1 MGTIRVRL
9 HTESSAVL
17 MSTKYEGD
25 AFISYAHLDNVELD
39 EGRGGWVT
47 NLQRALEARVAQL
60 YGAES
65 HIWWDPK
72 LQGNDYFSDV
82 LEQRLQRVKALIAI
96 VSPRYVKSEWGRR
109 ELVAFCK
116 AAEQQGG
123 IRVQDKARI
132 FKVLKTPVDRGLH
145 PPELQSLLGYE
156 FFREDPVT
164 GRVRELDE
172 IFGPD
177 AERDFW
183 LKLDDLA
190 HDICELLN
198 LLQPPPNPIPS
209 RGSVYLA
216 VTTSELKDR
225 REAIK
230 RDLVQHGYQVLPDRP
245 LPVAAAE
252 VEAAVREDL
261 GRCRLSIHMV
271 GRTYSMV
278 PEGGL
283 ASLVELQ
290 NELAIERTAT
300 GQFSRLIWIPP
311 GLQVDDDRQRRVLDQ
326 LRMDPR
332 MDKEADLLETPL
344 EDLHTMIG
352 AWLQKSEKPARR
364 TADTT
369 LLGSSPHVYLIYDRR
384 DTDAIAPWADFLFK
398 DFEVIHPASEGSE
411 SEIATYHEEN
421 LRSCHGALIFYGSG
435 GEAWLRGKLRE
446 LQKCTAYRETR
457 TLPCTGVCL
466 IAPRTP
472 VKERFRT
479 HQAILIPQW
488 DGLAPDALQ
497 PFVSRLKR
505 GEEPR
510 KGDGT
515 ETPK

>member
-1 MGTIRVRL
+1 MAN
-9 HTESSAVL
+9 E
-17 MSTKYEGD
+17 YEGD

-47 NLQRALEARVAQL
+47 NLQRALVARVAQL

-65 HIWWDPK
+65 RIWWDPK
-72 LQGNDYFSDV
+72 LQGNDYFSDT
-82 LEQRLQRVKALIAI
+82 LEQRLQRVKSLIAI

-109 ELVAFCK
+109 ELTAFCK

-132 FKVLKTPVDRGLH
+132 FKVLKTPVDRELH

-156 FFREDPVT
+156 FFKEDPVT
-164 GRVRELDE
+164 GKMRELDE

-177 AERDFW
+177 AEKDFW

-190 HDICELLN
+190 HDICDLLK
-198 LLQPPPNPIPS
+198 LLPPPPNPTPA

-216 VTTSELKDR
+216 VVTSELKDR

-230 RDLVQHGYQVLPDRP
+230 RDLVQHGYSVLPDRP
-245 LPVAAAE
+245 LPLAVAE

-261 GRCRLSIHMV
+261 ARCRLSIHMV

-283 ASLVELQ
+283 ASLAELQ
-290 NELAIERTAT
+290 NELAIERAAK

-311 GLQVDDDRQRRVLDQ
+311 SLQVDDDRQRRVLDR

-332 MDKEADLLETPL
+332 MERGADLLETPL
-344 EDLHTMIG
+344 EDLRTMIG
-352 AWLQKSEKPARR
+352 AWLQKSEKPERE
-364 TADTT
+364 TADAPS
-369 LLGSSPHVYLIYDRR
+369 LESSPALYLIYDQR
-384 DTDAIAPWADFLFK
+384 DTDAIAPWADYLFK
-398 DFEVIHPASEGSE
+398 DFEVIHPAFDGND

-421 LRSCHGALIFYGSG
+421 LASCHAALIFYGSA
-435 GEAWLRGKLRE
+435 GEPWLRGKLRE
-446 LQKCTAYRETR
+446 LQKCAAHRDSR
-457 TLPCTGVCL
+457 TSPRTGVCL

-479 HQAILIPQW
+479 HQAILVAQW
-488 DGLAPDALQ
+488 DGLDAEALQ
-497 PFVSRLKR
+497 PLVSRLKSK
-505 GEEPR
+505 EETR
-510 KGDGT
+510 AGGGT
-515 ETPK
+515 DTLK

>member
-1 MGTIRVRL
+1 MAN
-9 HTESSAVL
+9 E
-17 MSTKYEGD
+17 YEGD

-47 NLQRALEARVAQL
+47 NLQRALVARVAQL

-72 LQGNDYFSDV
+72 LQGNDYFSDT
-82 LEQRLQRVKALIAI
+82 LEQRLQRVKALITI

-109 ELVAFCK
+109 ELTAFCK

-132 FKVLKTPVDRGLH
+132 FKVLKTPVDRELH

-156 FFREDPVT
+156 FFKEDPVT
-164 GRVRELDE
+164 GKMRELDE

-177 AERDFW
+177 AEKDFW

-190 HDICELLN
+190 HDICDLLK
-198 LLQPPPNPIPS
+198 LLPPPPNPIPAL
-209 RGSVYLA
+209 GSVYLA
-216 VTTSELKDR
+216 VATSELKDR

-230 RDLVQHGYQVLPDRP
+230 RDLVQHGYTVLPDRP
-245 LPVAAAE
+245 LPLAVAE

-261 GRCRLSIHMV
+261 ARCRLSIHMV

-283 ASLVELQ
+283 ASLAELQ
-290 NELAIERTAT
+290 NELAIERAAS

-311 GLQVDDDRQRRVLDQ
+311 SLQVDDERQRRVLDQ

-332 MDKEADLLETPL
+332 MEKGADLLETPL
-344 EDLHTMIG
+344 EDLRTMIG
-352 AWLQKSEKPARR
+352 ARLQKSEKPARE
-364 TADTT
+364 TAKMP
-369 LLGSSPHVYLIYDRR
+369 LLESSPPLYLIYDQR
-384 DTDAIAPWADFLFK
+384 DSDAIAPWADFLFK
-398 DFEVIHPASEGSE
+398 DFEVIHPTFDGND

-421 LRSCHGALIFYGSG
+421 LSSCHGALIFYGSA
-435 GEAWLRGKLRE
+435 GEPWLRGKLRE
-446 LQKCTAYRETR
+446 LQKCTAYRESR
-457 TLPCTGVCL
+457 TPPQIGVCL
-466 IAPRTP
+466 MAPRTP

-479 HQAILIPQW
+479 HQAVLVPQW
-488 DGLAPDALQ
+488 EGLAPEALQ
-497 PFVSRLKR
+497 PFVSRLKSK
-505 GEEPR
+505 EET
-510 KGDGT
+510 GAGNGT
-515 ETPK
+515 DTLT

>member
-1 MGTIRVRL
+1 MAN
-9 HTESSAVL
+9 E
-17 MSTKYEGD
+17 YDGD

-39 EGRGGWVT
+39 EGHGGWVT
-47 NLQRALEARVAQL
+47 NLHRALEARVAQL
-60 YGAES
+60 YGVES

-72 LQGNDYFSDV
+72 LQGNDYFSDT
-82 LEQRLQRVKALIAI
+82 LEQQLQRVKALIAI
-96 VSPRYVKSEWGRR
+96 VSPRYVQSEWGRR
-109 ELVAFCK
+109 ELAAFCK

-123 IRVQDKARI
+123 IRVRDKARI
-132 FKVLKTPVDRGLH
+132 FKVLKTPVDRELH

-156 FFREDPVT
+156 FFKEDPVT
-164 GRVRELDE
+164 GKMRELDE

-177 AERDFW
+177 AEKDFW

-190 HDICELLN
+190 HDICDLLK
-198 LLQPPPNPIPS
+198 LLPPPPNPIPA
-209 RGSVYLA
+209 RGVVYLA
-216 VTTSELKDR
+216 VATSELKDR

-230 RDLVQHGYQVLPDRP
+230 RDLVQHGYTVLPDRP

-261 GRCRLSIHMV
+261 ARCRLSIHMV

-290 NELAIERTAT
+290 NELAIERAAK

-311 GLQVDDDRQRRVLDQ
+311 GLQVDDDRQRKVLDE

-332 MDKEADLLETPL
+332 MEKGADLLETPL
-344 EDLHTMIG
+344 EDLRTMIG
-352 AWLQKSEKPARR
+352 AWLQKSETPARE
-364 TADTT
+364 TAVMSLD
-369 LLGSSPHVYLIYDRR
+369 SSPHLYLIYDQR
-384 DTDAIAPWADFLFK
+384 DTDAIAPWADFLFT
-398 DFEVIHPASEGSE
+398 DFEVIHPAFDDQNSET
-411 SEIATYHEEN
+411 ATYHEES
-421 LRSCHGALIFYGSG
+421 LRSCHGALIFYGSA
-435 GEAWLRGKLRE
+435 GEPWLRGKLRE

-457 TLPCTGVCL
+457 TPPCTGVCL

-497 PFVSRLKR
+497 PFVSRLK
-505 GEEPR
+505 GEEEPGA
-510 KGDGT
+510 GDGADT
-515 ETPK
+515 SK

>member
-1 MGTIRVRL
+1 MAN
-9 HTESSAVL
+9 E
-17 MSTKYEGD
+17 YEGD

-47 NLQRALEARVAQL
+47 NLQRALVARVAQL

-72 LQGNDYFSDV
+72 LQGNDYFSDT

-109 ELVAFCK
+109 ELTAFCK
-116 AAEQQGG
+116 AAELQGG

-132 FKVLKTPVDRGLH
+132 FKVLKTPVDRDLH

-156 FFREDPVT
+156 FFKEDPVT
-164 GRVRELDE
+164 GKMRELDE

-177 AERDFW
+177 AEKDFW

-190 HDICELLN
+190 HDICELLK
-198 LLQPPPNPIPS
+198 LLPPPPNPIPA

-216 VTTSELKDR
+216 VATAELKDR

-230 RDLVQHGYQVLPDRP
+230 RDLVQHGYTVLPDRP
-245 LPVAAAE
+245 LPLAVAE

-261 GRCRLSIHMV
+261 ARCRLSIHMI

-283 ASLVELQ
+283 ASLAELQ
-290 NELAIERTAT
+290 NELAIERAAK

-311 GLQVDDDRQRRVLDQ
+311 SLQVDDDRQRRVLDQ

-332 MDKEADLLETPL
+332 MEKGADLLETPL
-344 EDLHTMIG
+344 EDLRTMIG
-352 AWLQKSEKPARR
+352 AWLQKSEKLDKAAPG
-364 TADTT
+364 TADTRP
-369 LLGSSPHVYLIYDRR
+369 LESLPALYLIYDQR
-384 DTDAIAPWADFLFK
+384 DSDAIAPWADFLFK
-398 DFEVIHPASEGSE
+398 DFEVIHPGFDGSDAE
-411 SEIATYHEEN
+411 VATYHEEN
-421 LRSCHGALIFYGSG
+421 LSSCHSALIFYGSA
-435 GEAWLRGKLRE
+435 GEPWLRGKLRE
-446 LQKCTAYRETR
+446 LQKCAAYRESR
-457 TLPCTGVCL
+457 TPPRTGVCL

-479 HQAILIPQW
+479 HQAILVAQW
-488 DGLAPDALQ
+488 DGLDPEALE
-497 PFVSRLKR
+497 PFVSRLKSQ
-505 GEEPR
+505 EETR
-510 KGDGT
+510 AGDGT
-515 ETPK
+515 DTLK

>member
-1 MGTIRVRL
+1 MV
-9 HTESSAVL
+9 TE
-17 MSTKYEGD
+17 YEGD
-25 AFISYAHLDNVELD
+25 AFISYAHLDNVELE

-72 LQGNDYFSDV
+72 LQGNDYFADT

-109 ELVAFCK
+109 ELAAFCK

-156 FFREDPVT
+156 FFKEDPVT
-164 GRVRELDE
+164 GKMRELDE

-177 AERDFW
+177 AEKDFW

-190 HDICELLN
+190 HDICDLLK
-198 LLQPPPNPIPS
+198 LLPPPPNAIPA

-230 RDLVQHGYQVLPDRP
+230 RDLQQHGYTVLPDRP
-245 LPVAAAE
+245 LPLAVAE

-261 GRCRLSIHMV
+261 ARCRLSIHMV

-283 ASLVELQ
+283 ASLAELQ
-290 NELAIERTAT
+290 NELAIKRAAK
-300 GQFSRLIWIPP
+300 GQFSRLIWILP

-332 MDKEADLLETPL
+332 MEKGADLLETPL
-344 EDLHTMIG
+344 EDLRTMIG
-352 AWLQKSEKPARR
+352 TWLQKSEKPARE

-369 LLGSSPHVYLIYDRR
+369 LLGSSPHLYLIYDQR

-398 DFEVIHPASEGSE
+398 DFEVIHPAFDGRE

-421 LRSCHGALIFYGSG
+421 LRSCHGALIFYGSA
-435 GEAWLRGKLRE
+435 GEPWLRGKLRE

-466 IAPRTP
+466 ITPRTP
-472 VKERFRT
+472 AKERFRT

-488 DGLAPDALQ
+488 DGLAPDTLQ
-497 PFVSRLKR
+497 PFVSRLKCE
-505 GEEPR
+505 EEPR
-510 KGDGT
+510 AGDGT

>member
-1 MGTIRVRL
+1 MP
-9 HTESSAVL
+9 TE
-17 MSTKYEGD
+17 YEGD

-39 EGRGGWVT
+39 EGRGGWVS

-72 LQGNDYFSDV
+72 LQGNDYFADT
-82 LEQRLQRVKALIAI
+82 LEDRLRRVKALIAV

-109 ELVAFCK
+109 EIEAFCK
-116 AAEQQGG
+116 AAEEQGG
-123 IRVQDKARI
+123 IRVRDKARI
-132 FKVLKTPVDRGLH
+132 FKVLKTPVDRALH

-156 FFREDPVT
+156 FFKEDPAT
-164 GRVRELDE
+164 GKMRELDE

-177 AERDFW
+177 AEKDFW

-190 HDICELLN
+190 HDICD
-198 LLQPPPNPIPS
+198 LLQLLPPPPNPVPA
-209 RGSVYLA
+209 RGCVYLA

-230 RDLVQHGYQVLPDRP
+230 RDLVQHGYTVLPDRP
-245 LPVAAAE
+245 IPTAVAE

-261 GRCRLSIHMV
+261 ARCRLSIHMV

-283 ASLVELQ
+283 ASLAELQ
-290 NELAIERTAT
+290 NELAIARAAS

-311 GLQVDDDRQRRVLDQ
+311 GLQVDDDRQRSLLDR

-332 MDKEADLLETPL
+332 MERGADLLETPL
-344 EDLHTMIG
+344 EDLRTVIG
-352 AWLQKSEKPARR
+352 EWLQKSEKPARAA
-364 TADTT
+364 ADTPAAGQAPPLY
-369 LLGSSPHVYLIYDRR
+369 LLYDQR
-384 DTDAIAPWADFLFK
+384 DTDAIGPWADFLFN
-398 DFEVIHPASEGSE
+398 DFEVIHPAFEGSDTE
-411 SEIATYHEEN
+411 LAAYHEEN
-421 LRSCHGALIFYGSG
+421 LRCCHGALIFYGSA
-435 GEAWLRGKLRE
+435 GEPWLRGKLRE

-457 TLPCTGVCL
+457 SRPSVGVCL

-472 VKERFRT
+472 IKERFRT
-479 HQAILIPQW
+479 HEAVLIPQW

-497 PFVSRLKR
+497 AFVSRLKCE
-505 GEEPR
+505 GGTPP
-510 KGDGT
+510 GDGT
-515 ETPK
+515 DTAR

>member
-1 MGTIRVRL
+1 MAN
-9 HTESSAVL
+9 EYDS
-17 MSTKYEGD
+17 D

-47 NLQRALEARVAQL
+47 NLQRALAARVAQL

-72 LQGNDYFSDV
+72 LQGNDYFSDT
-82 LEQRLQRVKALIAI
+82 LEQRLQRVKALVAI
-96 VSPRYVKSEWGRR
+96 VSPRYVKSEWGRH
-109 ELVAFCK
+109 ELAAFCK

-132 FKVLKTPVDRGLH
+132 FKVLKTPVDRDLH

-156 FFREDPVT
+156 FFKEDPVT
-164 GRVRELDE
+164 GKMRELDE

-177 AERDFW
+177 AEKDFW

-190 HDICELLN
+190 HDLCDLLK
-198 LLQPPPNPIPS
+198 LLPPPPNPIAA

-225 REAIK
+225 REAIQ
-230 RDLVQHGYQVLPDRP
+230 RDLVQHGYTVLPDRP
-245 LPVAAAE
+245 LPVAVTE

-261 GRCRLSIHMV
+261 ARCRLSIHMV

-283 ASLVELQ
+283 ASLAELQ
-290 NELAIERTAT
+290 NELAIERAGR

-311 GLQVDDDRQRRVLDQ
+311 GLQVDDDRQRRVLDR

-332 MDKEADLLETPL
+332 MEKGADLLETPL
-344 EDLHTMIG
+344 EDLRTMIG
-352 AWLQKSEKPARR
+352 ARLQKSEKPPRE
-364 TADTT
+364 TAGAT
-369 LLGSSPHVYLIYDRR
+369 LLGSSPPLYLIYDQR
-384 DTDAIAPWADFLFK
+384 DTDAIAPWADFLFN
-398 DFEVIHPASEGSE
+398 DFEVIHPSFEDTDSE
-411 SEIATYHEEN
+411 SATYHEEN
-421 LRSCHGALIFYGSG
+421 LRSCHGALIFYGSA
-435 GEAWLRGKLRE
+435 GEPWLRGKLRE

-457 TLPCTGVCL
+457 TPPRIGVCL

-472 VKERFRT
+472 MKERFRT

-488 DGLAPDALQ
+488 DGLDPDALQ
-497 PFVSRLKR
+497 PFVSRLTCE
-505 GEEPR
+505 EEPR
-510 KGDGT
+510 AGDGAD
-515 ETPK
+515 TPR